1 MRKAIFAGAVVL
13 VLSIGTVV
21 LADHGRG
28 WFERGD
34 STDGELF
41 TYKNSILEE
50 VLADLVSNGALAQVQ
65 VDAIM
70 TALGEKQAELVE
82 ARKQAKEQLQSFWE
96 DDVLTEDEIN
106 QLPSAEHIL
115 QMEGVAQALEDG
127 QITRQELAQL
137 RSDGDGGHGRKGS
150 RDHGGKRH

>member
-13 VLSIGTVV
+13 VLSIGAVV
-21 LADHGRG
+21 LADHGGGR
-28 WFERGD
+28 FERGD

-41 TYKNSILEE
+41 AHKGSILEE
-50 VLADLVSNGALAQVQ
+50 VLAELVSDGALAQVQ

-82 ARKQAKEQLQSFWE
+82 AREQAKEQLQSFWE

-106 QLPSAEHIL
+106 RLPSADHIL

-137 RSDGDGGHGRKGS
+137 RSDGDSGHGRKGS
-150 RDHGGKRH
+150 RDHGGERH